1 MYNILIVD
9 DSALVRKFICDII
22 ESVQGFS
29 VKEACS
35 DGETALKLLS
45 KERYDAVV
53 LSLSMSKS
61 SGLDVMEQMKK
72 QGIYTPVLATS
83 INDDSLAPKAF
94 ECGAKDFVVRP
105 FRLSPMEKPLFSRKF
120 TLALHYVV
128 GDGQVHG
135 RTYRDPLAKPAPA
148 VVRPT
153 FRTGTKTGETVEQSG
168 ARDVSGYRSF
178 AHKSALTRTSTLSSH
193 SDNGSSQPLMRAPAS
208 SYRGKYSL
216 IAIASSTGGPQ
227 ALHTLIPMLPKN
239 IGVPVVIVQHMP
251 KGFTASLAERIDAK
265 ANLKVKEA
273 ENGEVL
279 KNNCAYIAPGGR
291 HLQIVN
297 NPSGQLACKVYD
309 DPPVN
314 NLRPCADVMY
324 ESLKKVNCD
333 HIICTVLTGMGADGS
348 QGIKSLREV
357 KDLYVITQSEDTC
370 VVYGMPK
377 ATDQAG
383 LSNESQPIDQISQAI
398 TKKLGV

>member
-1 MYNILIVD
+1 M
-9 DSALVRKFICDII
+9 CDII
-22 ESVQGFS
+22 NSVQNFS
-29 VKEACS
+29 AKDACA
-35 DGETALKLLS
+35 DGETALNLLS
-45 KERYDAVV
+45 KGRYDAMVLTMVV
-53 LSLSMSKS
+53 PKV
-61 SGLDVMEQMKK
+61 SGTEVMEKMRKSANR
-72 QGIYTPVLATS
+72 TPVIAISVGDEALAK
-83 INDDSLAPKAF
+83 DAF
-94 ECGAKDFVVRP
+94 KLGAKDFIVRP
-105 FRLSPMEKPLFSRKF
+105 FRLSPMERPVFSRKL
-120 TLALHYVV
+120 TLSLHYAV
-128 GDGQVHG
+128 GDGQVRI
-135 RTYRDPLAKPAPA
+135 RTYRETSSTQARERNGMSSVASRGVPSRDILTSRALGNRKNEGGSQSLHAGLPAH
-148 VVRPT
+148 T
-153 FRTGTKTGETVEQSG
+153 SG
-168 ARDVSGYRSF
+168 AIK
-178 AHKSALTRTSTLSSH
+178 H
-193 SDNGSSQPLMRAPAS
+193 APAS
-208 SYRGKYSL
+208 SYKGKYSL

-227 ALHTLIPMLPKN
+227 ALHTMLPMLPGN

-279 KNNCAYIAPGGR
+279 KRNCVYIAPGGR

-297 NPSGQLACKVYD
+297 NPTGQLACKVYD

-324 ESLKKVNCD
+324 ESLRKVNCD

-348 QGIKSLREV
+348 AGIASLRKV

-383 LSNESQPIDQISQAI
+383 LSNESQPIDQISSAI